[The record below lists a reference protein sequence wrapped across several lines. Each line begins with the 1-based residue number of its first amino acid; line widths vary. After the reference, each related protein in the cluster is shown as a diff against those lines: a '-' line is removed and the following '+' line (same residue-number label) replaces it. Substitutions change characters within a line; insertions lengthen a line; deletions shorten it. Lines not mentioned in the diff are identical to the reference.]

1 MQETARRPG
10 RPRTTA
16 VIARDEQIYLL
27 ITEGPSSRSE
37 LAQASGHDRDA
48 VHTSCKN
55 LEKQGRIRKC
65 LGPHGAPVWAVAD
78 GTPCP

>member
-1 MQETARRPG
+1 MQETAKRPG
-10 RPRTTA
+10 RPRTDR
-16 VIARDEQIYLL
+16 VIERDETIYQL
-27 ITEGPSSRSE
+27 IAGGIHSRGE

-55 LEKQGRIRKC
+55 LEKQGRIRKD
-65 LGPHGAPVWAVAD
+65 LGAHGGPVWTVAD